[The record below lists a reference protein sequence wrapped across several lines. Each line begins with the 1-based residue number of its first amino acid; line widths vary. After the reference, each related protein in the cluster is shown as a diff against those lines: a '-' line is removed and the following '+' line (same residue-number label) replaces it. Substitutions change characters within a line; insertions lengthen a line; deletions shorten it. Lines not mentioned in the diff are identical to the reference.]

1 MRMTY
6 LVETIKLG
14 LKNLWLHRLR
24 SFLTALGIILGV
36 AAVIIMVSIGEG
48 SKQVALQQIERLG
61 ARNII
66 IRSVKPPESVQAQ
79 QGQEQG
85 FQTKYGLTRI
95 DLARI
100 DRFFPQADVIVPV
113 KAVGMQV
120 LKGVNRKTSQAFGTV
135 PELLDVAKLRVARG
149 RYLTAGDIESRSA
162 VAVIGYEI
170 ARTLYSAEDALGQ
183 TIQIDQQT
191 FEVVGILQQVGL
203 AGGAGAALIGRDLN
217 QDVHIPMSTARS
229 RFGDVVMRRSSGSF
243 SAEEVQVHEV
253 YYTSASRDTVLNE
266 AKQLRRLIEDQHP
279 KMDDVEIIV
288 PFELLEE
295 AKRVALTWQIV
306 LGFVAGISLLVGG
319 IGIMNIM
326 LASVTERTREIG
338 IRRALGAT
346 KKAITNQ
353 FLVETSVLSAIGGIV
368 GVLFG
373 IIVSLGLGWGAAVL
387 DYGENLSTQITLWSI
402 LLSFAVATLT
412 GLVFGIYPARVAAR
426 KDPVVALR
434 HD

>member
-1 MRMTY
+1 MTY
-6 LVETIKLG
+6 LLETIKLG

-48 SKQVALQQIERLG
+48 SKRAALEQIERLG

-79 QGQEQG
+79 QGQQQG
-85 FQTKYGLTRI
+85 WQTKYGLTRV

-100 DRFFPQADVIVPV
+100 HRFFPHADVIVPV

-120 LKGVNRKTSQAFGTV
+120 LKGVNKKTSQAFGTV
-135 PELLDVAKLRVARG
+135 PELLEVAKLRVARG
-149 RYLTAGDIESRSA
+149 RYLTAGDMEQRAA

-170 ARTLYSAEDALGQ
+170 ARTLYPAEDALGQ
-183 TIQIDQQT
+183 TIQIDQQS

-217 QDVHIPMSTARS
+217 QDVHIPMSTARA
-229 RFGDVVMRRSSGSF
+229 RFGDVVMRQGSGSF

-253 YYTSASRDTVLNE
+253 YYRSASRDEVLSD
-266 AKQLRRLIEDQHP
+266 AAVMRRVIQDQHK
-279 KMDDVEIIV
+279 KMEDIEIIV

-338 IRRALGAT
+338 VRRALGAT

-368 GVLFG
+368 GVVFG
-373 IIVSLGLGWGAAVL
+373 IVVSLGLGWGAAVL

-402 LLSFAVATLT
+402 LLSFTVATLT